1 MKLTDQEFINI
12 IRVTPLVAIDLIVQ
26 NSVGQVLLGKR
37 RNRPA
42 QHTWFVPGGR
52 IQKNERLQ
60 DAYRRIGKAELGI
73 ALPDGRLQGVFN
85 HLYSDNYF
93 GVPDIGTHYVTL
105 GYRCVLHEGMTPVH
119 DDQHVDMRWWDV
131 NALLESAEV
140 HANTKAYFSSASE
153 DGMVLAG
160 A

>member
-1 MKLTDQEFINI
+1 MKLTDQEFIDVV
-12 IRVTPLVAIDLIVQ
+12 RVTPLVAIDLIVR
-26 NSVGQVLLGKR
+26 NEAGEILLGKR

-42 QHTWFVPGGR
+42 QHWWFVPGGR

-73 ALPDGRLQGVFN
+73 TMPNAKLHGIFN
-85 HLYSDNYF
+85 HLYDDNYF

-105 GYRCVLHEGMTPVH
+105 AYRCELGKGITPVH
-119 DDQHVDMRWWDV
+119 DDQHAEMKWWAID
-131 NALLESAEV
+131 ALMQSDSV
-140 HANTKAYFSSASE
+140 HANTKAYFLSAAE
-153 DGMVLAG
+153 DGMQLVG